1 MRKSCIGEK
10 FKIDDSSAYTWKSLL
25 EEYAKNR
32 IDGKKPR
39 NEGRTYIIDKL
50 EGLDK
55 ENLKVL
61 APFVDAVKI
70 YGVLPLLISEEIL
83 KKKIKFYH
91 DHNIKVSTGSTI
103 SEYMVSENVFE
114 KFAEEAAKMGF
125 DIIEIGENNT
135 HLNFEQKRKLTESV
149 LAKELDVQWKVG
161 KKDPR
166 HQLPLDVTLAKIEE
180 AVKLG
185 SDKVVLEANEGI
197 NVGIYDEKGVIRWN
211 FVGALTAKFPPSTFI
226 FEAPLES
233 QQSALIAEFGQRV
246 NLAEVRIEAASAVES
261 QRRGFPT
268 KSAFSVSN
276 LSKNPE
282 GSPAAKF
289 VYFVMKS
296 KHPIDQVELMNMT
309 NLPRRTVQSA
319 VEELKSQGLIIER
332 SSLDDARKKLYT
344 PIQSEWL

>member
-1 MRKSCIGEK
+1 MTDLHIHEG
-10 FKIDDSSAYTWKSLL
+10 LL

-55 ENLKVL
+55 ENLEVL

-103 SEYMVSENVFE
+103 SEYMISENVFE

-135 HLNFEQKRKLTESV
+135 HLSFEHKRKITESI
-149 LAKELDVQWKVG
+149 LTKELDVQWKVG

-166 HQLPLDVTLAKIEE
+166 HQLPLDVTLAKIDE

-211 FVGALTAKFPPSTFI
+211 FVGALTAKFPPSMFI

>member
-1 MRKSCIGEK
+1 
-10 FKIDDSSAYTWKSLL
+10 LL

-39 NEGRTYIIDKL
+39 KEGRTYIIDKL

-55 ENLKVL
+55 ENLEVL

-70 YGVLPLLISEEIL
+70 YGILPLLISEDIL
-83 KKKIKFYH
+83 RKKVKFYH
-91 DHNIKVSTGSTI
+91 DQNIKVSTGSTI

-114 KFAEEAAKMGF
+114 KFLEEAAKIGF

-135 HLNFEQKRKLTESV
+135 HLNFEQKKKITESI

-197 NVGIYDEKGVIRWN
+197 NVGIYDEKGVVRWN

-246 NLAEVRIEAASAVES
+246 NLAEVRIEAASAIES

-268 KSAFSVSN
+268 KAAFSVSN

-344 PIQSEWL
+344 PVQSEWL

>member
-1 MRKSCIGEK
+1 V
-10 FKIDDSSAYTWKSLL
+10 L

-55 ENLKVL
+55 ENLEVL
-61 APFVDAVKI
+61 SPFVDAVKI

-114 KFAEEAAKMGF
+114 KFAEEAAKIGF
-125 DIIEIGENNT
+125 DILEIGENNT

-296 KHPIDQVELMNMT
+296 KHPIDQVELMNLT

>member
-1 MRKSCIGEK
+1 MTDLHIHG
-10 FKIDDSSAYTWKSLL
+10 YVVL

-103 SEYMVSENVFE
+103 SEYMVAENAFE
-114 KFAEEAAKMGF
+114 KFIEEAAKIGF
-125 DIIEIGENNT
+125 DVIEIGENNT
-135 HLNFEQKRKLTESV
+135 HLNFEQKRKISESI

-166 HQLPLDVTLAKIEE
+166 HQLPLDITLAKIEE

-197 NVGIYDEKGVIRWN
+197 NVGIYDEKGFIKWN

-246 NLAEVRIEAASAVES
+246 NLAEVRIEAESAVES

-268 KSAFSVSN
+268 KAAFSVYN
-276 LSKNPE
+276 LSKNPG

-344 PIQSEWL
+344 PVQFEWL

>member
-1 MRKSCIGEK
+1 
-10 FKIDDSSAYTWKSLL
+10 LL

-55 ENLKVL
+55 ENLEVL

-70 YGVLPLLISEEIL
+70 YGILPLLISEEIL
-83 KKKIKFYH
+83 RKKVKFYH
-91 DHNIKVSTGSTI
+91 DQNIKVSTGSTI

-114 KFAEEAAKMGF
+114 KFIEEAAKIGF
-125 DIIEIGENNT
+125 DIIEVGENNT
-135 HLNFEQKRKLTESV
+135 NLNFEQKRKIAESILTKDV
-149 LAKELDVQWKVG
+149 DVQWKVG
-161 KKDPR
+161 RKDPR

-197 NVGIYDEKGVIRWN
+197 NVGIYDEKGVVRWN

-246 NLAEVRIEAASAVES
+246 NLAEVRIEAASDIES

-268 KSAFSVSN
+268 KAAFSVSN

-344 PIQSEWL
+344 PVQSEWL

>member
-1 MRKSCIGEK
+1 M
-10 FKIDDSSAYTWKSLL
+10 L
-25 EEYAKNR
+25 EDYAKNR
-32 IDGKKPR
+32 IDVKKPR

-55 ENLKVL
+55 ENLEVL

-91 DHNIKVSTGSTI
+91 DRNIKVSTGSTI

-114 KFAEEAAKMGF
+114 KFVEEAMKIGF

-135 HLNFEQKRKLTESV
+135 NLTFEQKRKITESI

-166 HQLPLDVTLAKIEE
+166 HQLPLDVTLTKIEE
-180 AVKLG
+180 GVKLG

-197 NVGIYDEKGVIRWN
+197 NVGIYDEKGIIRWN

-268 KSAFSVSN
+268 KAAFSVSN

-319 VEELKSQGLIIER
+319 VEELKLQGLIIER

-344 PIQSEWL
+344 PIQFEWL

>member
-1 MRKSCIGEK
+1 
-10 FKIDDSSAYTWKSLL
+10 LL
-25 EEYAKNR
+25 EEYSKNI

-55 ENLKVL
+55 ENLEVL

-70 YGVLPLLISEEIL
+70 YGILPLLISEDIL
-83 KKKIKFYH
+83 KKKVKFYH
-91 DHNIKVSTGSTI
+91 DQNIKVSTGSTI

-114 KFAEEAAKMGF
+114 KFIEEAAKIGF
-125 DIIEIGENNT
+125 DIIEVGENNT
-135 HLNFEQKRKLTESV
+135 NLNFEQKRKIAESILTKDV
-149 LAKELDVQWKVG
+149 DVQWKVG
-161 KKDPR
+161 RKDPR

-197 NVGIYDEKGVIRWN
+197 NVGIYDEKGVVRWN

-246 NLAEVRIEAASAVES
+246 NLAEVRIEAASAIES

-268 KSAFSVSN
+268 KAAFSVSN

-344 PIQSEWL
+344 PVQSEWL

>member
-1 MRKSCIGEK
+1 M
-10 FKIDDSSAYTWKSLL
+10 L

-55 ENLKVL
+55 ENLEVL

-91 DHNIKVSTGSTI
+91 DRNIKVSTGSTI

-114 KFAEEAAKMGF
+114 KFAEESAKMGF

>member
-1 MRKSCIGEK
+1 
-10 FKIDDSSAYTWKSLL
+10 LL

-55 ENLKVL
+55 ENLEVL

-70 YGVLPLLISEEIL
+70 YGILPLLISEEIL
-83 KKKIKFYH
+83 RKKVKFYH
-91 DHNIKVSTGSTI
+91 DQNIKVSTGSTI

-114 KFAEEAAKMGF
+114 KFIEEAAKIGF
-125 DIIEIGENNT
+125 DIIEVGENNT
-135 HLNFEQKRKLTESV
+135 NLNFEQKRKIAESILTKDV
-149 LAKELDVQWKVG
+149 DVQWKVG
-161 KKDPR
+161 RKDPR

-211 FVGALTAKFPPSTFI
+211 FVGALTAKFPPNTFI

-246 NLAEVRIEAASAVES
+246 NLAEVRIEAASAIES

-268 KSAFSVSN
+268 KAAFSVSN

-344 PIQSEWL
+344 PVQSEWL

>member
-1 MRKSCIGEK
+1 MGQK
-10 FKIDDSSAYTWKSLL
+10 FKIDEGSAYTCLDLL

-32 IDGKKPR
+32 VDVKKPR
-39 NEGRTYIIDKL
+39 KEGRTYIIDKL

-55 ENLKVL
+55 QNFEVL
-61 APFVDAVKI
+61 APFVDSVKI
-70 YGVLPLLISEEIL
+70 YGVLPLLISEETL
-83 KKKIKFYH
+83 KKNVKFYR

-103 SEYMVSENVFE
+103 SEYMVAENAFD
-114 KFAEEAAKMGF
+114 KFIGEAAKIGF
-125 DIIEIGENNT
+125 DIIEIGENSAN
-135 HLNFEQKRKLTESV
+135 LNFEQKKRITESI

-197 NVGIYDEKGVIRWN
+197 NVGIYDEKGFIRWN

-246 NLAEVRIEAASAVES
+246 NLAEVRIEAVSAVES

-268 KSAFSVSN
+268 KAAVSVS
-276 LSKNPE
+276 
-282 GSPAAKF
+282 
-289 VYFVMKS
+289 
-296 KHPIDQVELMNMT
+296 
-309 NLPRRTVQSA
+309 
-319 VEELKSQGLIIER
+319 
-332 SSLDDARKKLYT
+332 
-344 PIQSEWL
+344 

>member
-1 MRKSCIGEK
+1 MI
-10 FKIDDSSAYTWKSLL
+10 A
-25 EEYAKNR
+25 
-32 IDGKKPR
+32 
-39 NEGRTYIIDKL
+39 
-50 EGLDK
+50 
-55 ENLKVL
+55 EN
-61 APFVDAVKI
+61 A
-70 YGVLPLLISEEIL
+70 
-83 KKKIKFYH
+83 
-91 DHNIKVSTGSTI
+91 
-103 SEYMVSENVFE
+103 FE
-114 KFAEEAAKMGF
+114 KFVVEAAKMGF
-125 DIIEIGENNT
+125 DIMEIGENSSN
-135 HLNFEQKRKLTESV
+135 LNFEHKKKITESI
-149 LAKELDVQWKVG
+149 LANELDVQWKVG

-185 SDKVVLEANEGI
+185 SDKVVLEANEGT
-197 NVGIYDEKGVIRWN
+197 NVGIYDENGFIRWN

-268 KSAFSVSN
+268 KAAFSVYN

-332 SSLDDARKKLYT
+332 SSLDDARKKLYS
-344 PIQSEWL
+344 PVQFEWL

>member
-1 MRKSCIGEK
+1 V
-10 FKIDDSSAYTWKSLL
+10 L

-55 ENLKVL
+55 ENLEVL

>member
-1 MRKSCIGEK
+1 MI
-10 FKIDDSSAYTWKSLL
+10 A
-25 EEYAKNR
+25 
-32 IDGKKPR
+32 
-39 NEGRTYIIDKL
+39 
-50 EGLDK
+50 
-55 ENLKVL
+55 EN
-61 APFVDAVKI
+61 A
-70 YGVLPLLISEEIL
+70 
-83 KKKIKFYH
+83 
-91 DHNIKVSTGSTI
+91 
-103 SEYMVSENVFE
+103 FE
-114 KFAEEAAKMGF
+114 KFVGEAAKIGF
-125 DIIEIGENNT
+125 DIIEIGENSSN
-135 HLNFEQKRKLTESV
+135 LNLEQKRKITESI

-166 HQLPLDVTLAKIEE
+166 HQLTLDITLAKIEE

-197 NVGIYDEKGVIRWN
+197 NVGIYDEKGFIRWN

-268 KSAFSVSN
+268 KAAFSVYN
-276 LSKNPE
+276 LSKNPG

-309 NLPRRTVQSA
+309 NLSRRTVQSA
-319 VEELKSQGLIIER
+319 VEELKLQGLIIER

-344 PIQSEWL
+344 PVQFEWL

>member
-1 MRKSCIGEK
+1 MTDLHIHE
-10 FKIDDSSAYTWKSLL
+10 DLL

-55 ENLKVL
+55 ENLEVL
-61 APFVDAVKI
+61 APFVDVVKI

-103 SEYMVSENVFE
+103 SEYMISENVFE

-135 HLNFEQKRKLTESV
+135 HLSFEQKRKITESI

-166 HQLPLDVTLAKIEE
+166 HQLPLDVTLAKIDE

>member
-1 MRKSCIGEK
+1 V
-10 FKIDDSSAYTWKSLL
+10 L

-39 NEGRTYIIDKL
+39 SEGRTYIIDKL

-55 ENLKVL
+55 ENLEVL
-61 APFVDAVKI
+61 APFVDAVKV

-114 KFAEEAAKMGF
+114 KFIEEAAKIGF
-125 DIIEIGENNT
+125 DIIELGENNT
-135 HLNFEQKRKLTESV
+135 YYNFEQKRKITESI
-149 LAKELDVQWKVG
+149 LAKELDVQCKVG

-166 HQLPLDVTLAKIEE
+166 HQLPLDVTLAKIDE

-197 NVGIYDEKGVIRWN
+197 NVGIYDEKGLIRWN

-268 KSAFSVSN
+268 KAAFSVSN

-319 VEELKSQGLIIER
+319 VEELKSQGLIVER
-332 SSLDDARKKLYT
+332 NSLDDARKKLYT
-344 PIQSEWL
+344 PVQFEWL

>member
-1 MRKSCIGEK
+1 
-10 FKIDDSSAYTWKSLL
+10 
-25 EEYAKNR
+25 
-32 IDGKKPR
+32 
-39 NEGRTYIIDKL
+39 
-50 EGLDK
+50 
-55 ENLKVL
+55 VL
-61 APFVDAVKI
+61 APFVDVVKI
-70 YGVLPLLISEEIL
+70 YGILPLLVSEETL
-83 KKKIKFYH
+83 TKKIKFYH
-91 DHNIKVSTGSTI
+91 ALNIEVSTGSTI
-103 SEYMVSENVFE
+103 SEYMIAENAFE
-114 KFAEEAAKMGF
+114 KFVVEAAKIGF
-125 DIIEIGENNT
+125 DIMEIGENSSN
-135 HLNFEQKRKLTESV
+135 LNFEHKKKITESI

-185 SDKVVLEANEGI
+185 SDKVVLEANEGA
-197 NVGIYDEKGVIRWN
+197 NVGIYDENGFIRWN

-268 KSAFSVSN
+268 KAAFSVYN

-344 PIQSEWL
+344 PVQFEWL

>member
-1 MRKSCIGEK
+1 
-10 FKIDDSSAYTWKSLL
+10 LL

-55 ENLKVL
+55 ENLEVL

-70 YGVLPLLISEEIL
+70 YGILPLLISEEIL
-83 KKKIKFYH
+83 RKKVKFYH
-91 DHNIKVSTGSTI
+91 DQNIKVSTGSTI

-114 KFAEEAAKMGF
+114 KFIEEAAKIGF
-125 DIIEIGENNT
+125 DIIEVGENNT
-135 HLNFEQKRKLTESV
+135 NLNFEQKRKIAESIV
-149 LAKELDVQWKVG
+149 TKDVDVQWKVG
-161 KKDPR
+161 RKDPR

-197 NVGIYDEKGVIRWN
+197 NVGIYDEKGVVRWN
-211 FVGALTAKFPPSTFI
+211 FVGALTAKFPPNTFI

-246 NLAEVRIEAASAVES
+246 NLAEVRIEAASAIES

-268 KSAFSVSN
+268 KAAFSVSN

-344 PIQSEWL
+344 PVQSEWL